1 MANDPKYN
9 VRITFINGNGITL
22 DCKGCGQIWL
32 EPNHDYFF
40 ENSPIKFINY
50 LAQLRRVGVTYK
62 ITEDKRGCYQTFDL
76 SRYESGSPRNII
88 SQLRGSRPISNK
100 VEETPIVEETEE
112 PVEETIEETP
122 VEETV
127 TKGAPEVPEVVETPE
142 VNTPDVDETEEEEV
156 TEETQETTEPEV
168 TDEETTE
175 PEVTEEEPVEEEPVD
190 VDSLNKKDLIEYAH
204 SLGLTEI
211 SDIYTKKEIKEAIA
225 KLQEDK

>member
-1 MANDPKYN
+1 MENVPKYN

-50 LAQLRRVGVTYK
+50 LAQLRRVGITYK

-76 SRYESGSPRNII
+76 SRYESGNPRNII
-88 SQLRGSRPISNK
+88 SKLRSSRPISNK
-100 VEETPIVEETEE
+100 VEKTPVVEEHEESTTPEITDEPPVTTEA
-112 PVEETIEETP
+112 PR
-122 VEETV
+122 
-127 TKGAPEVPEVVETPE
+127 GAPEVPEVVETPE
-142 VNTPDVDETEEEEV
+142 VNTPDNEELLDDQTNNELTQEDGTTENNDL
-156 TEETQETTEPEV
+156 ETTEEKPV
-168 TDEETTE
+168 SEEQ
-175 PEVTEEEPVEEEPVD
+175 VD
-190 VDSLNKKDLIEYAH
+190 LDSLSKKDLIEYAH

-211 SDIYTKKEIKEAIA
+211 SDIYTKKEIKEAIN

>member
-127 TKGAPEVPEVVETPE
+127 TKGAPGVPEVVETPE
-142 VNTPDVDETEEEEV
+142 VNTPDADETEEETQSEEEEV
-156 TEETQETTEPEV
+156 TEETK
-168 TDEETTE
+168 EETTE

>member
-1 MANDPKYN
+1 MTNDPKYN

-88 SQLRGSRPISNK
+88 SQLRSSRPVSNK
-100 VEETPIVEETEE
+100 VEVTPVVEEQEESTTEE
-112 PVEETIEETP
+112 VTDETP
-122 VEETV
+122 VNDEV
-127 TKGAPEVPEVVETPE
+127 TKGAPEVPEVVGTPD
-142 VNTPDVDETEEEEV
+142 VNTPDTNEELPTDQTGEEVTQSEDEV
-156 TEETQETTEPEV
+156 TEETNEPETT
-168 TDEETTE
+168 D
-175 PEVTEEEPVEEEPVD
+175 EEPVEEEPVD
-190 VDSLNKKDLIEYAH
+190 IDSLNKKELIEYAH

>member
-1 MANDPKYN
+1 MTNDPKYN

-50 LAQLRRVGVTYK
+50 LAQLRRVGITYK

-88 SQLRGSRPISNK
+88 SQLRSSRPVSNK
-100 VEETPIVEETEE
+100 VEESPVVEEHEE
-112 PVEETIEETP
+112 STTPEVTEETP
-122 VEETV
+122 VNNEV

-142 VNTPDVDETEEEEV
+142 VNTPDNKELPTDQTGEEVTQSEDEV
-156 TEETQETTEPEV
+156 TEETN
-168 TDEETTE
+168 DA
-175 PEVTEEEPVEEEPVD
+175 EPVEEEPVD